1 MIQDYFQKEIERLGK
16 ALQSAISRFT
26 GANPDI
32 DLIEID
38 AFIQSS
44 GKLSELYSE
53 TDIDTFRELNNQ
65 LILNA
70 STKLNLIEFFYGMCL
85 NGDSKR
91 RELNKQKCLAIL
103 ENTDTISLK
112 TMQIKQELERN

>member
-85 NGDSKR
+85 NGDPKR

>member
-26 GANPDI
+26 GINPDI

-38 AFIQSS
+38 AYIQSS

-53 TDIDTFRELNNQ
+53 TDIDTFRDLNNQ
-65 LILNA
+65 LILDA
-70 STKLNLIEFFYGMCL
+70 TTKLNLIEFFYGMYL
-85 NGDSKR
+85 HGDIQR
-91 RELNKQKCLAIL
+91 RELNKQKCLTIL

-112 TMQIKQELERN
+112 TMQIKEKLEKN

>member
-53 TDIDTFRELNNQ
+53 TDINIFRDLNNQ

-70 STKLNLIEFFYGMCL
+70 STKLNLIEFFYGMSL
-85 NGDSKR
+85 HGEPER